1 MLNWP
6 YVFDHFRAVHI
17 QPNRFVGV
25 VGDHDDDFPVE
36 NLALSRDKTILA
48 SCSHDQKIKF
58 WNIESVKKEKVNT
71 KKRATKA
78 DKTKFLKSSNKGDFF
93 ADLAEDE
100 GNNKPSG
107 SKDNDSD
114 SDDDDNDDSD
124 DDE

>member
-1 MLNWP
+1 M
-6 YVFDHFRAVHI
+6 
-17 QPNRFVGV
+17 
-25 VGDHDDDFPVE
+25 
-36 NLALSRDKTILA
+36 ALSRDKTILA

-100 GNNKPSG
+100 GNSKPSG
-107 SKDNDSD
+107 SKDDASD
-114 SDDDDNDDSD
+114 SDEDEEDDSDDDSD